1 MGKSHPGRWRGSAPY
16 WEKLA
21 KIYALKLKTNRRSY
35 IYISLADALVNLGRV
50 DEAIETLEYGLAL
63 LPESR
68 AAKVML
74 AQLHYDLGAVEK
86 AKIILEEVV
95 NKWPDVPAAV
105 SLLCKIYQKQGA
117 HHSAWLVSESLLDY
131 YPDSTFVQKLASDC
145 KAANGP
151 SEMAFSISKMD
162 IPPLKVDTDPD
173 NAGTRRDSDY
183 AKRGAD
189 NYANTNL
196 MAGADS
202 GHSDTSGLRMRRK
215 KSEDKKP
222 RQETLFALETMLCQ
236 ISRLK
241 EEN

>member
-1 MGKSHPGRWRGSAPY
+1 MGKHQPDQWRGSAPY
-16 WEKLA
+16 WEKLV
-21 KIYALKLKTNRRSY
+21 KIYTFKLKADRRSY
-35 IYISLADALVNLGRV
+35 VYIPLADALANLGRV

-68 AAKVML
+68 VAKVML
-74 AQLHYDLGAVEK
+74 AQLHYDLGAMAK

-117 HHSAWLVSESLLDY
+117 NHSAWLVSESLLDY
-131 YPDSTFVQKLASDC
+131 YPDSAFVQKLARDC

-151 SEMAFSISKMD
+151 SEMAISISKID
-162 IPPLKVDTDPD
+162 IPPLKVDTNSDSAVTEGQS
-173 NAGTRRDSDY
+173 NYAERGTGDH
-183 AKRGAD
+183 ANGNLMGGAD
-189 NYANTNL
+189 
-196 MAGADS
+196 D
-202 GHSDTSGLRMRRK
+202 GHGHARSSRIKRK
-215 KSEDKKP
+215 KPGDKKP
-222 RQETLFALETMLCQ
+222 KQETLFTLETMLCQ